1 MKMHTLG
8 YNMYSYLQAVLP
20 WIVQLYKCMTLHKI
34 LEKLLVLC
42 MGLGV
47 LFFSYEK
54 V

>member
-8 YNMYSYLQAVLP
+8 YNMYGYLQAVLP
-20 WIVQLYKCMTLHKI
+20 WIVQLYKCMILRKI
-34 LEKLLVLC
+34 LEKLLGLC

-47 LFFSYEK
+47 LGFFYKK